1 MFNIFQEEELRAYQE
16 KKWSPILE
24 WFQKRFNVK
33 QEVSTCLEPPP
44 VTTDTRAVL
53 ARHLLSYDFPALNG
67 SYLRCSITEVTLCCE
82 DLVCC

>member
-1 MFNIFQEEELRAYQE
+1 MLFQEEELRAYQE

-24 WFQKRFNVK
+24 WFQKRFNVQ

-67 SYLRCSITEVTLCCE
+67 SYLNVVLF
-82 DLVCC
+82 